1 MRKKSISSVKPKPSE
16 KADEIVARCPK
27 PSGLGNYSDDPK
39 INLLCNIFCET
50 LQMGDVEKTKGKPFQ
65 FSKQAE
71 NLAKEERYAK
81 QFSKFGMKTEQTIF
95 VKLTDKL
102 KTSLGGTVIADSG
115 REVLAN
121 VKRKLLEKTE
131 VLAKLGRQFTKAL
144 GKTTARIGGGALAGA
159 EVGSVVPVPVVGTL
173 AGGFLGTV
181 VGVGMAAWSV
191 YDYVELAQEAWPVA
205 KEVLETVT
213 EKFIQV
219 KPDVAILGEQGGVK
233 EIFDYKFPK
242 DRYRDGQKEIFR
254 EATGINPNTIDHKKC
269 NKCNCR

>member
-1 MRKKSISSVKPKPSE
+1 MRKRSVRSIKPKRSE
-16 KADEIVARCPK
+16 KADEIVGKCPQ
-27 PSGLGNYSDDPK
+27 PSGLGHYSDDPK

-65 FSKQAE
+65 FSKHAE

-81 QFSKFGMKTEQTIF
+81 PFSQFGMKAEQTIF

-102 KTSLGGTVIADSG
+102 KKSLGGTVITGSG

-121 VKRKLLEKTE
+121 VKRKLMEKTE
-131 VLAKLGRQFTKAL
+131 VLAKLGRQFTKAV
-144 GKTTARIGGGALAGA
+144 GKTMARIGGGALTGA
-159 EVGSVVPVPVVGTL
+159 EVGSVVPGAGTV
-173 AGGFLGTV
+173 AGGLLGTV

-205 KEVLETVT
+205 KEILETVT

-242 DRYRDGQKEIFR
+242 DRYREGQEEIFR
-254 EATGINPNTIDHKKC
+254 EATGEYPNTINEDSC
-269 NKCNCR
+269 NKCKCK